1 MDNLKELSKKASQ
14 CVKCGSCMTNCPI
27 YTETLSEVTTPRGKM
42 SLIESL
48 ASGEIQL
55 TKRLQD
61 ILSTCLVCDTC
72 GESCPNNVKVGE
84 ILLDARHA
92 LVKNRGLPPVKRFF
106 FRYLLGSLRAL
117 PFYLRMGSLLQGL
130 LLKKI
135 PEESGLHLRFPLPFL
150 DKKRLIPPLAKKFF
164 CDEQPFIAL
173 APSEKKRAGYFVG
186 CVTNYIFPSIGSTTV
201 RILNKNGV
209 SVVTPPAQTCC
220 GLIAFGSGDRSSAQ
234 KCALS
239 NIEAFES
246 SNLDTI
252 ITTCASCAATLKTFY
267 PQLFKNADP
276 EIQKRVERFSN
287 SIMDISE
294 FLTRELDITSHLTK
308 KSPDK
313 EILPRVTYH
322 DPCHLK
328 RTLGI
333 SREPRDLLK
342 SSPNHTFLEM
352 EGASQCCGMGGTF
365 TLTHYDL
372 SMDILNHK
380 LDTLE
385 AMEVDMIVTGCSGC
399 LLQFMDG
406 IHQRG
411 LKTRAV
417 HLVEALDEEQNR

>member
-27 YTETLSEVTTPRGKM
+27 YTATLSEVTTPRGKM

-48 ASGEIQL
+48 ASGEIQF

-61 ILSTCLVCDTC
+61 ILFTCLVCDTC

-84 ILLDARHA
+84 ILLAARHS
-92 LVKNRGLPPVKRFF
+92 LVKHRGLPPAKKVF

-117 PFYLRMGSLLQGL
+117 PLYLKMGSLMQGL
-130 LLKKI
+130 LFKKI
-135 PEESGLHLRFPLPFL
+135 PGESGLHLRFPLPFL
-150 DKKRLIPPLAKKFF
+150 DKKRLIPPLAKPFF
-164 CDEQPFIAL
+164 CEDQPLL
-173 APSEKKRAGYFVG
+173 APASPEKKRVGYFAG
-186 CVTNYIFPSIGSTTV
+186 CVTNYLFPHIGSTTV
-201 RILNKNGV
+201 RFLNKNGV
-209 SVVTPPAQTCC
+209 SVVTPPSQTCC
-220 GLIAFGSGDRSSAQ
+220 GLMAFGSGDRESTE
-234 KCALS
+234 KCALA
-239 NIEAFES
+239 NIDAFEKQ
-246 SNLDTI
+246 NLDSI
-252 ITTCASCAATLKTFY
+252 VTTCASCAATLKIFY

-276 EIQKRVERFSN
+276 ETQKRVERFCN
-287 SIMDISE
+287 SVMDISQI
-294 FLTRELDITSHLTK
+294 LTRELNMISCMTK
-308 KSPDK
+308 ESAKK
-313 EILPRVTYH
+313 ENLPTITYH

-333 SREPRDLLK
+333 SREPRNLLRA
-342 SSPNHTFLEM
+342 SANHTFLEM

-372 SMDILNHK
+372 SMDILKNK

-385 AMEVDMIVTGCSGC
+385 AMDADMVVTGCSGC

-417 HLVEALDEEQNR
+417 HLVEVLAEENT